1 MGGMV
6 SIIVSYSRPSLLI
19 IVSASQ
25 IHVYLPLGQRL
36 ISLIS
41 VLNVKEVLVDTFKQE
56 EALVGAFSMNLKTS
70 RNFA

>member
-1 MGGMV
+1 MV

-25 IHVYLPLGQRL
+25 FHVYLPWGQSL
-36 ISLIS
+36 TSLIS
-41 VLNVKEVLVDTFKQE
+41 VLNVKEVLVDTFNQV
-56 EALVGAFSMNLKTS
+56 EALVGAFSMNLKSS